1 MMSFVSWGFQFTSS
15 SLGVVGFVFVSRFIV
30 FISAYRSW
38 CECVEHT
45 LFYQLGQLVFKR
57 VRSESSNPCRP
68 VVNDLCIASVFFLE
82 FVYSSLLEIKECAD
96 FV

>member
-1 MMSFVSWGFQFTSS
+1 M
-15 SLGVVGFVFVSRFIV
+15 GVVGFVFVSRFIV

-38 CECVEHT
+38 CECLERT

-82 FVYSSLLEIKECAD
+82 FVYSSLLEIKECVD